1 MHGDVYDA
9 TVCTVKIQPIVYMIK
24 QAYMQASPIK
34 FASCGEP
41 AATAATARGVA
52 AITKL
57 VATGAR
63 PTCLRMKMGKNF
75 MVMLVA
81 NPNSRSDVARRY
93 GTECELSCGM
103 ANVLVVVCSLSCKT
117 SVASSAASDTST

>member
-1 MHGDVYDA
+1 M
-9 TVCTVKIQPIVYMIK
+9 CMVKIQPTLHMI
-24 QAYMQASPIK
+24 QQPYTLASPIK
-34 FASCGEP
+34 FANRGEP

-63 PTCLRMKMGKNF
+63 PTCLRKKMGKNL
-75 MVMLVA
+75 MVMPVA

-93 GTECELSCGM
+93 GIECVLSCGM
-103 ANVLVVVCSLSCKT
+103 AHLLVIVCSLSCKS
-117 SVASSAASDTST
+117 SVASSAASDA